1 MFDGRV
7 PDPITRVGPSRDRPF
22 EVTHFER
29 VEAARDAGDRG
40 TRGRQRPPAGQPLP
54 PPQRQR
60 PNRPRPTIPPQP
72 AASERTWTCAP
83 EPRGITAGPRR

>member
-40 TRGRQRPPAGQPLP
+40 TPGRQSPPRRAAPPAAAA
-54 PPQRQR
+54 
-60 PNRPRPTIPPQP
+60 PTPEPP
-72 AASERTWTCAP
+72 AADDP
-83 EPRGITAGPRR
+83 TATRRVGAHLDVRA